1 MLTREFVED
10 GFQLPPAKSQITWE
24 DPDTVL
30 LGTDFGGDSLTT
42 SGYPRV
48 IKRWRRGKPLA
59 DAETIFEG
67 AGTDVRVNASADRTA
82 AKRGCVLVEHRG
94 RPGDAGI
101 VDQNA
106 DIGC

>member
-48 IKRWRRGKPLA
+48 IKR
-59 DAETIFEG
+59 
-67 AGTDVRVNASADRTA
+67 
-82 AKRGCVLVEHRG
+82 
-94 RPGDAGI
+94 
-101 VDQNA
+101 
-106 DIGC
+106 

>member
-67 AGTDVRVNASADRTA
+67 AGTDVRVNASTRQRIARPDSSAPCWDGPSTSGT
-82 AKRGCVLVEHRG
+82 KRSTNCVVRS
-94 RPGDAGI
+94 
-101 VDQNA
+101 
-106 DIGC
+106 